1 MRFVVDS
8 NVVFTIIIAGDKSKA
23 FSIIRDYDLTLYFLE
38 DGLLEFKKHK
48 DKLKK
53 YSKEFELRS
62 FLALSLIHVI
72 PSEIYEDKIPE
83 AYSIAKQF
91 DEKDTPFIA
100 LALKLN
106 IPIWTNDK
114 RMIEY
119 GLKTDKF
126 LALDSQAL
134 EDLLKG
140 CSVDE
145 IRQKLRGRYF
155 NND

>member
-1 MRFVVDS
+1 MRYVVDS
-8 NVVFTIIIAGDKSKA
+8 NVIFTIIIAGDKSKA
-23 FSIIRDYDLTLYFLE
+23 FKIIRDYDLTLYFPE

-53 YSKEFELRS
+53 YSKEFELKS
-62 FLALSLIHVI
+62 FLAFSLIHVI

-83 AYSIAKQF
+83 AYNIAKQF

-114 RMIEY
+114 KIIEY
-119 GLKTDKF
+119 GLKTGKY
-126 LALDSQAL
+126 LALDSESL
-134 EDLLKG
+134 ENLLKG
-140 CSVDE
+140 ISINE
-145 IRQKLRGRYF
+145 IKQKLEKMYLKT
-155 NND
+155 

>member
-23 FSIIRDYDLTLYFLE
+23 FRIVRDYNLTLYFPE

-48 DKLKK
+48 VKLKK
-53 YSKEFELRS
+53 YSKEFELKS
-62 FLALSLIHVI
+62 FLAFSLIHVI

-83 AYSIAKQF
+83 AYNIAKQF

-114 RMIEY
+114 KIIEY
-119 GLKTDKF
+119 GLKTGKY
-126 LALDSQAL
+126 LALDTESL

-140 CSVDE
+140 TSIDE
-145 IRQKLRGRYF
+145 IKQKLEKKTF
-155 NND
+155 S

>member
-23 FSIIRDYDLTLYFLE
+23 FRIVRDYNLTLYFPE

-53 YSKEFELRS
+53 YSKEFELKS
-62 FLALSLIHVI
+62 FLAFSLIHVI

-83 AYSIAKQF
+83 AYNIAKQF

-106 IPIWTNDK
+106 IPIWTNDRK
-114 RMIEY
+114 IIEY
-119 GLKTDKF
+119 GLKTGKY
-126 LALDSQAL
+126 LALDTESL

-140 CSVDE
+140 TSIDE
-145 IRQKLRGRYF
+145 IKQKLEKKTF
-155 NND
+155 S